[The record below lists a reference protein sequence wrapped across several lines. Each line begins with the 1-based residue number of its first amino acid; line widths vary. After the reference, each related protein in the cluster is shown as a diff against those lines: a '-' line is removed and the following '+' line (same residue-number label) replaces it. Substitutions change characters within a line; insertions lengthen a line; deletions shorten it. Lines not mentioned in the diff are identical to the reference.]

1 MAFKKFPTGHPE
13 IKTILDVD
21 GKYDDEYFADIF
33 GIVYCDVI
41 PSQSDTI
48 GILPSLINGRLMFPL
63 CRTCAELTNQRG
75 ACLHDIDERKLTGV
89 WTSFELEAATRRGY
103 IVDRIHEQWD
113 YKNYMVYNQK
123 DGLDSGI
130 FTAYMLLWQKLEVE
144 SSGFPANVNTTTEK
158 QLYIDHIKKEYYIDI
173 NTGAISKNIG
183 RKY

>member
-1 MAFKKFPTGHPE
+1 
-13 IKTILDVD
+13 
-21 GKYDDEYFADIF
+21 
-33 GIVYCDVI
+33 
-41 PSQSDTI
+41 
-48 GILPSLINGRLMFPL
+48 
-63 CRTCAELTNQRG
+63 
-75 ACLHDIDERKLTGV
+75 
-89 WTSFELEAATRRGY
+89 
-103 IVDRIHEQWD
+103 
-113 YKNYMVYNQK
+113 MVYNQK